1 MRYPSVQRHL
11 RCAPLLEVY
20 LVSFPGRGNT
30 LLAILAACAA
40 ALHPSPSYATQ
51 MRIVGGPGGRPF
63 SATCQ
68 PGMYLAGFHARA
80 GAWVDGLGLLCARY
94 DASQN
99 SLSKVHDNESYVGGI
114 HGSPQEEY
122 CPLGQPLTGIA
133 MTFTR
138 GNGLDRQYLNSL
150 AMLCGGRD
158 TSMPI
163 AQGHQDRCI
172 STGEDCDAFFES
184 STWGMTTRD
193 RLADYQYCPLDEI
206 AVGIQGR
213 SGDYVDAVGLICAP
227 APAGP
232 AAPLPTSTHVRI
244 GTSGRPAPLPQA
256 GSHLPHSVHLA
267 DHRSLGVPSPSKVAV
282 TGVPARG
289 AIVKADVDVYA
300 RPGGRDKP
308 IGMLRAG
315 TRVQAVSCRPDR
327 WCHVGAKGWV
337 WGEFLRQE

>member
-40 ALHPSPSYATQ
+40 VLHPSPSFATQ

-184 STWGMTTRD
+184 STWGLTTRD
-193 RLADYQYCPLDEI
+193 RFADYQYCPLDEI
-206 AVGIQGR
+206 AVGLQGR
-213 SGDYVDAVGLICAP
+213 AGDYVDAIGLICAP
-227 APAGP
+227 APAGGKASASTQVP
-232 AAPLPTSTHVRI
+232 HLPPMHPHPV
-244 GTSGRPAPLPQA
+244 GGRGNQWPHGGHGD
-256 GSHLPHSVHLA
+256 GSHLSSGPILPQPPWA
-267 DHRSLGVPSPSKVAV
+267 PKP
-282 TGVPARG
+282 TGT
-289 AIVKADVDVYA
+289 AIVTSDVDLYA
-300 RPGGRDKP
+300 NPGGVGKP
-308 IGMLRAG
+308 IGMLRTG
-315 TRVQAVSCRPDR
+315 TRVQAVRCRPDR
-327 WCHVGAKGWV
+327 WCQVGKQGWV
-337 WGEFLRQE
+337 WGDFLQSR